1 MPCWEIQTMSVDLIA
16 SNRDLLEQA
25 LKSLGYQYYRY
36 GNDFEM
42 GTMGIKGNK
51 IYGENMDKVNA
62 IRRAYSIEVLKH
74 VAKKK
79 GWSGAWKMSGQN
91 VTGNKVVLKKY

>member
-25 LKSLGYQYYRY
+25 LKSLGYRYYRY

-51 IYGENMDKVNA
+51 IYSEDMDKVNE
-62 IRRAYSIEVLKH
+62 IRRAYSIEVIKV

-79 GWSGAWKMSGQN
+79 KWSGTWKMSGKQA
-91 VTGNKVVLKKY
+91 TGNKVVLKKY